1 MQNNRRNSTP
11 EVPEFKEKLV
21 SVNRGAKVVKGGK
34 IFRFSALIV
43 IGDEKGRV
51 GVGMGKAAEIPEAV
65 RKGVEDAKRHLI
77 TVPIVGTTIPHAVE
91 GRFSKGHV
99 RMLPAEPGT
108 GVIAG
113 GPVRDVLECV
123 GIKDIR
129 TKSYGSNNPAD
140 CERDNKFAEH
150 VPHLDSLIDMSMPDD
165 GFIPYYGSESYQL
178 DFIVLDTVTNTSRA
192 FNIGLQSDEVGIQ
205 EYISFEEYLENY
217 YGITEADM
225 DEADEEYLDKLR
237 FEYDEMYNTTSPI
250 SKEERKAC
258 VDWLKGVFTSGTEAA
273 DSRYILFISTVKSD
287 LFVKSEKANYYFDCE
302 SPYSCMAFQ
311 PFCFALTEAQYN
323 ALINGGISS
332 SILSEYYSD
341 FFGVGRHGILRSW
354 SSSVYENYFYYG
366 VDD

>member
-21 SVNRGAKVVKGGK
+21 SVNRVAKVVKGGK

-77 TVPIVGTTIPHAVE
+77 TVPIVGTTSPHAVE

-129 TKSYGSNNPAD
+129 TKSYGSNNPANCVKATID
-140 CERDNKFAEH
+140 GLSQLRTAEQIARLRGKT
-150 VPHLDSLIDMSMPDD
+150 VAEILD
-165 GFIPYYGSESYQL
+165 
-178 DFIVLDTVTNTSRA
+178 
-192 FNIGLQSDEVGIQ
+192 
-205 EYISFEEYLENY
+205 
-217 YGITEADM
+217 
-225 DEADEEYLDKLR
+225 
-237 FEYDEMYNTTSPI
+237 
-250 SKEERKAC
+250 
-258 VDWLKGVFTSGTEAA
+258 
-273 DSRYILFISTVKSD
+273 
-287 LFVKSEKANYYFDCE
+287 
-302 SPYSCMAFQ
+302 
-311 PFCFALTEAQYN
+311 
-323 ALINGGISS
+323 
-332 SILSEYYSD
+332 
-341 FFGVGRHGILRSW
+341 
-354 SSSVYENYFYYG
+354 
-366 VDD
+366 